1 MSKIYF
7 IMRKDLN
14 MSPAKLAVQIGH
26 GMDYAYGALNI
37 YPEILSDRFIKWV
50 ENQRKKIVLEINNK
64 EKLETA
70 KNKLSEQG
78 IIYFSIIDN
87 GLTEFDGKTNTGI
100 IILPIS
106 DDKIPKYI
114 KRLRLYS

>member
-37 YPEILSDRFIKWV
+37 HPEILSDRFIKWV
-50 ENQRKKIVLEINNK
+50 ENQRKKIVLEIKNE

-114 KRLRLYS
+114 KRLRLYN